1 MESNNGK
8 IHTIG
13 MKQFAI
19 YTACIGGYDDIHQP
33 EVVDE
38 RFDYYLFTDDV
49 EEKQIGV
56 WKVRH
61 VEYTNPDKTRIA
73 RWVKTHPCELLSEYT
88 TTLWMDSSLQI
99 ISQKVYD
106 RYVELVNNNVDV
118 ASVKHPKRDCIYE
131 EAFEVASRQYPGALE
146 YEDIALK
153 WCHQLWKEQYPMH
166 NGLFETSILFRRNN
180 TVVNELDDLWWE
192 CININSKRDQLSF
205 NYVLWKITPTVGEF
219 LKNGEHMLKSDKV
232 RYRQHATVSIRKALP
247 LNYWQQIRYKYRV
260 QNRVKALKYWYVY
273 LQSPL
278 PILLLHFH
286 GTIVAISNLF
296 MFKIKK
302 QISRYVQKTQT

>member
-1 MESNNGK
+1 MNFFRN
-8 IHTIG
+8 
-13 MKQFAI
+13 MKKEIQHDKFAI
-19 YTACIGGYDDIHQP
+19 YTACIGGYDDILQP
-33 EVVDE
+33 IVVDD
-38 RFDYYLFTDDV
+38 RFDYILFTNDIK
-49 EEKQIGV
+49 ETNIGV
-56 WKVRH
+56 WQVRK
-61 VEYTNPDKTRIA
+61 VEYTNSDKTRIA
-73 RWVKTHPCELLSEYT
+73 RYIKTHPHELLSEYA

-153 WCHQLWKEQYPMH
+153 WCHKLWEEHYPIH

-180 TVVNELDDLWWE
+180 TIVNKLDDLWWE
-192 CININSKRDQLSF
+192 CINNYSKRDQLSF
-205 NYVLWKITPTVGEF
+205 NYVLWKTKPTVDKF

-247 LNYWQQIRYKYRV
+247 LNHWQQIRYKYRV
-260 QNRVKALKYWYVY
+260 HNRENALKYWYLY
-273 LQSPL
+273 MKSPM
-278 PILLLHFH
+278 PILLLHCH
-286 GTIVAISNLF
+286 GSMIAIYTKLKS
-296 MFKIKK
+296 KILKR
-302 QISRYVQKTQT
+302 ISRYVQKG